1 MSMNKRI
8 YGIIGISSKMANWN
22 ADFSGFP
29 KTTSEGQIFAS
40 DKALKYPMK
49 KMWSDLGL
57 PILYLKSLRFS
68 DNVDGMLIPRSL
80 TEKYENLFNT
90 PDLKAVTNIK
100 EVITNLFSVT
110 DVKQF
115 GATFTEAGK
124 NISITGA
131 VQIGQG
137 FNLYEDTV
145 VEEQQILSPFRDASK
160 DGKKQEGVE
169 ALNSTIGSKIIS
181 DEAHYFYPFNINPNS
196 YREFVELGVTEGY
209 TEEDYELFK
218 QVATSSVTS
227 FATNSKMGCDNE
239 FTLFIETKPNVY
251 IPELI
256 SNIKFKKGFDGEK
269 NVIELKLGNVAKA
282 DGIENIE
289 IYYNVDTTIIETD
302 AENVKYYNIFTKA
315 EV

>member
-8 YGIIGISSKMANWN
+8 YGIIGIVSKMANWN

-49 KMWSDLGL
+49 KMWSDMGL

-68 DNVDGMLIPRSL
+68 SNVDGMLIPRSL
-80 TEKYENLFNT
+80 TEKYEQLFNT

-100 EVITNLFSVT
+100 EVITNLFSIT

-115 GATFTEAGK
+115 GATFTESGK

-131 VQIGQG
+131 VQ
-137 FNLYEDTV
+137 
-145 VEEQQILSPFRDASK
+145 QQILSPFRDASK
-160 DGKKQEGVE
+160 DGKKTEGVE
-169 ALNSTIGSKIIS
+169 AMNSTIGSKIIS
-181 DEAHYFYPFNINPNS
+181 DEAHYFYPFNINPNA

-209 TEEDYELFK
+209 TEEDYQLFK
-218 QVATSSVTS
+218 QVAISSVTS

-239 FTLFIETKPNVY
+239 FTLFVETEPTVYLPSLVPNVR
-251 IPELI
+251 
-256 SNIKFKKGFDGEK
+256 FKKGYDGEK
-269 NVIELKLGNVAKA
+269 NVIEVHLGNVADKQ
-282 DGIENIE
+282 GIKNIE

-302 AENVKYYNIFTKA
+302 AQNVKYFNIFTKA